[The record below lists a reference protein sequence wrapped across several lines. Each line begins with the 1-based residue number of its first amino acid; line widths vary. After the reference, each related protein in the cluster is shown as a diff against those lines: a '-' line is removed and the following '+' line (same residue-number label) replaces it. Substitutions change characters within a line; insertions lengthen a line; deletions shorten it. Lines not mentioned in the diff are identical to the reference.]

1 MHKLCIPI
9 TGPSYDEACQQVE
22 KARKLAD
29 LLEFRLDMFRFSEQS
44 LIQQLQENASIP
56 VIFTFRQSS
65 YAQIKPLLALK
76 PDYIDLEGD
85 IDPDTFKSIQS
96 LHPEIQL
103 ICSLHD
109 FEKTPHD
116 LTSLLQKMLQ
126 CPAHLYKIA
135 TMAHSSLDAMR
146 MLRCVKD
153 QAQQGRCIIGICM
166 GEKGQLTRILGCIC
180 GNALTYAALDAS
192 CQSAPGQLDAEE
204 LIHTYGFRQ
213 LNPSTRLFGLIGDPI
228 QFSRSHLTHN
238 GTMRKR
244 HLNSVYVK
252 IQLKAEEI
260 KEFLIHAEVL
270 GFEGLSVTMPLK
282 EAVGSH
288 LDACRG
294 IADDIGAVNTITI
307 SPEAKVGYNTDG
319 EAVVELLQEKMP
331 LQQRRVVLLG
341 AGGAAKAIACALY
354 KQGAKLVIL
363 NRTLAH
369 AQQLAEQCEGEAH
382 PLSHFFAIVDQGYD
396 ILINCT
402 SVGMTSSPGNPVP
415 LSALLPNRLVMDIIS
430 HPKETPLLLAAR
442 EKNCTVIPGEQVFL
456 YQAEKQFSLW
466 FGSSYVKI
474 FNELI
479 FFYIVFN

>member
-1 MHKLCIPI
+1 MLCIVIP
-9 TGPSYDEACQQVE
+9 GPSYEEACQQVE
-22 KARKLAD
+22 KARKLAGA
-29 LLEFRLDMFRFSEQS
+29 LEFRLDMFQFSEQRH
-44 LIQQLQENASIP
+44 IQQLQEHASIP
-56 VIFTFRQSS
+56 VIFTFRQTS
-65 YAQIKPLLALK
+65 YAQIKPLLDLK
-76 PDYIDLEGD
+76 PDYVDLESHV
-85 IDPDTFKSIQS
+85 DPKIFKSIQS
-96 LHPEIQL
+96 SHPEIQL

-146 MLRCVKD
+146 MLRFVKD
-153 QAQQGRCIIGICM
+153 QVQQGRRIVGICM
-166 GEKGQLTRILGCIC
+166 GEKGQLTRILGGIC
-180 GNALTYAALDAS
+180 GNILTYAALDAS
-192 CQSAPGQLDAEE
+192 SQTAPGQLDAEE
-204 LIHTYGFRQ
+204 LIHTYGLPQ
-213 LNPSTRLFGLIGDPI
+213 LNPSTRLFGLIGDPV

-238 GTMRKR
+238 ATMRKR

-260 KEFLIHAEVL
+260 KEFLTHAEVL

-294 IADDIGAVNTITI
+294 IAADIGAINTITI
-307 SPEAKVGYNTDG
+307 SPKAKVGYNTDG
-319 EAVVELLQEKMP
+319 EAVAELLQEKMP

-341 AGGAAKAIACALY
+341 AGGAAKAIAWALY

-369 AQQLAEQCEGEAH
+369 AQQLAEQCGGEAH
-382 PLSHFFAIVDQGYD
+382 PLSHFSTIAEQGYD
-396 ILINCT
+396 ILVNCT

-415 LSALLPNRLVMDIIS
+415 LTALLPDRVVMDIIS
-430 HPKETPLLLAAR
+430 HPKETPLLLAAQQ
-442 EKNCTVIPGEQVFL
+442 KNCIVIPGEQMFL
-456 YQAEKQFSLW
+456 RQAEKQFSLW
-466 FGSSYVKI
+466 FG
-474 FNELI
+474 
-479 FFYIVFN
+479 